1 MCNKR
6 KFQSNNFASVLK
18 SVSTK
23 LIPANSMIKTLD
35 NLRSCGGK
43 GISINE
49 EKKGRNSLRRRGK
62 ISVRKSGLLYL
73 KWITNKDL
81 LYSIWNSAQCCVA
94 AWMGGVFGG
103 GWMHAYVRLS
113 PFAVHLK
120 LSQRCLLITY
130 VCVLSPQACG
140 TLCDPVGCSLPG
152 FPVLHHLPELA
163 QTHIHWVGDT
173 LRLRKTAHPHNR
185 RNAK

>member
-81 LYSIWNSAQCCVA
+81 LYSTWNSAQCCVA
-94 AWMGGVFGG
+94 AWMGGGVWGRLDARVCTAESLRCSPETITALFVN
-103 GWMHAYVRLS
+103 HLRVRAVASGVWDPLRPCGLQPARLPCPSPSPRVGSNSYPLS
-113 PFAVHLK
+113 
-120 LSQRCLLITY
+120 
-130 VCVLSPQACG
+130 
-140 TLCDPVGCSLPG
+140 
-152 FPVLHHLPELA
+152 
-163 QTHIHWVGDT
+163 W
-173 LRLRKTAHPHNR
+173 
-185 RNAK
+185 

>member
-1 MCNKR
+1 MTKRERERQEIMEHAKMCNKR

-23 LIPANSMIKTLD
+23 LIPANSMIKKLD

-73 KWITNKDL
+73 KWITNKGL
-81 LYSIWNSAQCCVA
+81 LYSTWNSAQCCVA
-94 AWMGGVFGG
+94 AWMGGEFGEERTYG
-103 GWMHAYVRLS
+103 NVWLS
-113 PFAVHLK
+113 PFAVYLK
-120 LSQRCLLITY
+120 L
-130 VCVLSPQACG
+130 PQ
-140 TLCDPVGCSLPG
+140 
-152 FPVLHHLPELA
+152 H
-163 QTHIHWVGDT
+163 
-173 LRLRKTAHPHNR
+173 R
-185 RNAK
+185 